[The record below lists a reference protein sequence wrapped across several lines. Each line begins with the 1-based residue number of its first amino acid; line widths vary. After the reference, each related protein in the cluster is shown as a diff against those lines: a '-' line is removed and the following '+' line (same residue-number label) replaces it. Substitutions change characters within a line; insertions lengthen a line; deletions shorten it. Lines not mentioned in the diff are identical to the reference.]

1 MKKLALVLGGGG
13 AKGYCHIGVL
23 KVLEENGI
31 KPDLIIG
38 TSMGSLV
45 GGYYAIGKTALE
57 IEQAALKFKR
67 KNFVDFD
74 LFGFFRKGLIGGRRL
89 DKLFDMLF
97 GDIKQE
103 DTKIPFV
110 CVAANLE
117 NGKQYNL
124 EKGLIKKNIKASI
137 AVPTLFKA
145 VEIEGK
151 YLVDGGAVDNVP
163 DDVARKMMPDAVI
176 LSVDALGNYSPEKY
190 PVKLVGI
197 LVNMVTLMQVAHSA
211 KYNSSDIRIKV
222 TQKKIKQTD
231 FNRKQAT
238 VSIQLG
244 EQAMKN
250 EIENLK
256 KLLKGK

>member
-13 AKGYCHIGVL
+13 AKGYCHIGIL
-23 KVLEENGI
+23 KVLEKNGI
-31 KPDLIIG
+31 KPDLIVG

-45 GGYYAIGKTALE
+45 GGYYAMGKTIEELEQTALR
-57 IEQAALKFKR
+57 FKR

-74 LFGFFRKGLIGGRRL
+74 ILGFFRKGLIGGRRL
-89 DKLFDMLF
+89 DKLMDLLF
-97 GDIKQE
+97 GDTKQE

-124 EKGLIKKNIKASI
+124 EKGLLKRNIKASI

-145 VEIEGK
+145 VEVDGK
-151 YLVDGGAVDNVP
+151 YLVDGGTVDNVP
-163 DDVARKMMPDAVI
+163 DDIARRMMPDAVI

-197 LVNMVTLMQVAHSA
+197 LVNMITLMQVAHSA
-211 KYNSSDIRIKV
+211 KYNCSDIFIKV
-222 TQKKIKQTD
+222 TQKKIKQSD
-231 FNRKQAT
+231 FEKKQAI
-238 VSIQLG
+238 VSIRLG
-244 EQAMKN
+244 EQAMEN
-250 EIENLK
+250 EIDNLK
-256 KLLKGK
+256 KILKG